1 MGERVSRRAGGAID
15 SRCSVEDQ
23 KRYYSFARFLLQRYG
38 ERVSKI
44 SVDAGWTC
52 PNRDGRCGV
61 EGCLFCRVDSFSRM
75 ESLQQIPVAQQVE
88 SGVQRGRQKGVNKF
102 IVYFQAST
110 NTYAPVTALRSVFL
124 QAASF
129 PDVVGVSIATRP
141 DCLGEELMP
150 LLTELAERVDVWI
163 EVGLQSVHDRTLQ
176 LVRRGHTYADFEQAV
191 QRLSHL
197 PVRVCVHLMLG
208 LPGEDHAMMMETA
221 ERLAQL
227 PVHELKLHPMLVLK
241 DTAAERLY
249 RQSAYRALE
258 LDEYVELL
266 IDFLQRTPADRVL
279 QRVTAEAPAELLI
292 APLWPLHKARV
303 HSALQRE
310 MERRNA
316 RQGRLCV

>member
-1 MGERVSRRAGGAID
+1 
-15 SRCSVEDQ
+15 
-23 KRYYSFARFLLQRYG
+23 
-38 ERVSKI
+38 
-44 SVDAGWTC
+44 
-52 PNRDGRCGV
+52 
-61 EGCLFCRVDSFSRM
+61 M

>member
-1 MGERVSRRAGGAID
+1 MRKARAGRAID
-15 SRCSVEDQ
+15 VRSRVDEP

-52 PNRDGRCGV
+52 PNRDGRRGDG
-61 EGCLFCRVDSFSRM
+61 GCLFCRVDSFSKR

-88 SGVQRGRQKGVNKF
+88 RGVQRGRQKGVNKF

-110 NTYAPVTALRSVFL
+110 NTYAPVEVLRPVFQ

-129 PDVVGVSIATRP
+129 PGVVGVSIATRP

-150 LLTELAERVDVWI
+150 LLTELSERVDVWV

-176 LVRRGHTYADFEQAV
+176 RIRRGHTYADFEQAV
-191 QRLSHL
+191 QRLALL

-221 ERLAQL
+221 DRLAQL
-227 PVHELKLHPMLVLK
+227 PIHELKLHPMLVLK

-249 RQSAYRALE
+249 REGAYRALE
-258 LDEYVELL
+258 LDEYVEVL
-266 IDFLQRTPADRVL
+266 IDFLLRTPADRVL
-279 QRVTAEAPAELLI
+279 QRMTAEAPAELLI

-303 HSALQRE
+303 YSALRQA
-310 MERRNA
+310 MERRDA
-316 RQGRLCV
+316 CQGRLCL

>member
-1 MGERVSRRAGGAID
+1 MDET
-15 SRCSVEDQ
+15 EP
-23 KRYYSFARFLLQRYG
+23 YYSFARFLLQRYG

-44 SVDAGWTC
+44 SIDAGWTC
-52 PNRDGRCGV
+52 PNRDGRCGTD
-61 EGCLFCRVDSFSRM
+61 GCLFCRVDSFSKR
-75 ESLQQIPVAQQVE
+75 ESLQQIPVAQQVAR
-88 SGVQRGRQKGVNKF
+88 GMQRGRQKGVNKF

-110 NTYAPVTALRSVFL
+110 NTYAPVEVLRPVFL

-129 PDVVGVSIATRP
+129 PGVVGVSIATRP

-150 LLTELAERVDVWI
+150 LLTELAERVDVWV

-191 QRLSHL
+191 QRLARL

-221 ERLAQL
+221 DRLAQL

-249 RQSAYRALE
+249 REGAFRALE
-258 LDEYVELL
+258 LDEYVDVL
-266 IDFLQRTPADRVL
+266 IDFLARTPADRVL

-303 HSALQRE
+303 YSALRQA
-310 MERRNA
+310 MKRRDA
-316 RQGRLCV
+316 CQGQLCV